1 MAKEYT
7 IEVGGDSY
15 SGVTASAQAQM
26 EALHIAMR
34 TGIVAAVKEGH
45 SDMGLVAALGGVAWD
60 DLKRLQELV
69 IKDCIK
75 RESDEVPV
83 GVNLFRD
90 NVQDFYLLI
99 MKALQ
104 ENLAGFWQLRRQTG
118 AGEAEQTS

>member
-7 IEVGGDSY
+7 VDVGGESF

-34 TGIVAAVKEGH
+34 TGIVAAIREGH
-45 SDMGLVAALGGVAWD
+45 SDMGLVTALGGISWD

-69 IKDCIK
+69 IKDCVT
-75 RESDEVPV
+75 RESDEMPV

-90 NVQDFYLLI
+90 NVQDYYLLL

-118 AGEAEQTS
+118 AQGAEQTS